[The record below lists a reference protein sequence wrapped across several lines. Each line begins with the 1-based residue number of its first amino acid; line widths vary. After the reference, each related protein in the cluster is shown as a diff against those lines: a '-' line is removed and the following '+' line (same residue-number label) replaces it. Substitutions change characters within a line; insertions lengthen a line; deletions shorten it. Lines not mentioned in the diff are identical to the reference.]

1 LHRYCGSETH
11 KTSVKS
17 GAGTN
22 PVWNE
27 VLQFG
32 QKGDT
37 LKIVVKDDDV
47 FKDDEVGS
55 GSFNI
60 APAYNNPGKPAT
72 STIMLLFSSN

>member
-1 LHRYCGSETH
+1 VTVASETQ

-17 GAGTN
+17 GAGLN

-27 VLQFG
+27 ALQFT

-72 STIMLLFSSN
+72 SIIIMLLSSN

>member
-1 LHRYCGSETH
+1 
-11 KTSVKS
+11 
-17 GAGTN
+17 
-22 PVWNE
+22 
-27 VLQFG
+27 
-32 QKGDT
+32 
-37 LKIVVKDDDV
+37 VVKDDDV